1 VVGNVGA
8 AGMHSFTAIGDTTN
22 LSARL
27 QAQARPGR
35 IIISRATMDAIG
47 AVAEVE
53 QLGAL
58 ELKGKQAPVEA
69 FVLVS
74 VAG

>member
-1 VVGNVGA
+1 LLGIPALALYGFA
-8 AGMHSFTAIGDTTN
+8 AVRYGLLFRRRRRG
-22 LSARL
+22 LL
-27 QAQARPGR
+27 L
-35 IIISRATMDAIG
+35 
-47 AVAEVE
+47 AVA
-53 QLGAL
+53 GAL

>member
-1 VVGNVGA
+1 
-8 AGMHSFTAIGDTTN
+8 
-22 LSARL
+22 
-27 QAQARPGR
+27 
-35 IIISRATMDAIG
+35 MDAIG

-58 ELKGKQAPVEA
+58 ELTGKQAPVEA
-69 FVLVS
+69 FGLVS